1 MSPPPTGCSPVRV
14 PEMSVRQVLVIAVL
28 GMLALTPPL
37 SASAA
42 PPAPSEPVSAYRVQG
57 LNDSAARTAVLH
69 QGADVLGGGR
79 DYLEIRAT
87 SGQADRL
94 RARGFRLLPLPAL
107 PAVSWLGAPRP
118 LSLRV
123 P

>member
-28 GMLALTPPL
+28 GMLALAVPL

-57 LNDSAARTAVLH
+57 LNDSAARAAVLH
-69 QGADVLGGGR
+69 QGVDVLGGGR

-87 SGQADRL
+87 SGQAERL
-94 RARGFRLLPLPAL
+94 RAGGVRLPPAPGL
-107 PAVSWLGAPRP
+107 PAVAGLGGPG
-118 LSLRV
+118 RV
-123 P
+123 PDGER